1 MLKKPGFYKI
11 TLIVLFLLF
20 IYKLA
25 DTGMYIKER
34 DRTVSEIG
42 LQQTIKVKQSVDSI
56 FQYLISNTNEIA
68 QLVSENSYNEDQLTK
83 LVKDYSLKIDL
94 CLGVTIAF
102 EPYQFNKEI
111 KLLARITINIRA

>member
-1 MLKKPGFYKI
+1 
-11 TLIVLFLLF
+11 
-20 IYKLA
+20 
-25 DTGMYIKER
+25 
-34 DRTVSEIG
+34 